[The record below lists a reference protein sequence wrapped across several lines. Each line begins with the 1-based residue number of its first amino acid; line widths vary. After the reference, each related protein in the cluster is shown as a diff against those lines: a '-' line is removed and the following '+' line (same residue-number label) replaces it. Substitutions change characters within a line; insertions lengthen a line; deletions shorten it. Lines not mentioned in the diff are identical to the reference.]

1 MARRRMIDPS
11 FWVSEDVGRLSVFAR
26 LLFLGLVSQADD
38 EGRGRA
44 KPAYLRSQ
52 LFAYDE
58 RVRLSEVE
66 NALAEIGRNLAVRF
80 YTAGG
85 NQYYVLEHWHD
96 WQSIDR
102 PKPSRIPAPDDEAA
116 SDRRDVGEESTKHRR
131 RVADESRLKEKKPK
145 ESKMNPNSKEKEM
158 CFRPHGEYGNV
169 ILSAAELEQLQK
181 ELPDW
186 QEWIEKLSA
195 YMASKGATYQSHFAT
210 IRLWAEREKEEGRS
224 RSGPEAAETS
234 EAVDPMAL
242 RAIQRMMAEEP
253 LDLGA

>member
-116 SDRRDVGEESTKHRR
+116 SDRRDVGEESTKNRR
-131 RVADESRLKEKKPK
+131 RVADESRLKEKEREK
-145 ESKMNPNSKEKEM
+145 KEKQKEREKEAALSP
-158 CFRPHGEYGNV
+158 CGAHQNV
-169 ILSAAELEQLQK
+169 MLTASELEQLRA
-181 ELPDW
+181 EYPDW
-186 QEWIEKLSA
+186 ENRIETLSA
-195 YMASKGATYQSHFAT
+195 YMASSGAAYQSHFAT
-210 IRLWAEREKEEGRS
+210 IRLWAEREKEGGQS
-224 RSGPEAAETS
+224 RSGPGAAETT